1 MKRRDEVLVGVFI
14 IVAVAIGLLGTL
26 WLVRGGLSSGYP
38 LYVKFA
44 WGQNLKPGQ
53 PVLLAG
59 VNVGGVRDVKLR
71 DDGYLDVILR
81 VNDDVKVPK
90 NSFASVKPI
99 GIFGDAAVALTPKG
113 PSRVSYAPNDTVP
126 VGPSDTDIQAIM
138 NRVDSIGATVQ
149 LMTKTL
155 NQELIASGGFKD
167 MRKTLANAAELSANA
182 SRLSVQL
189 NAIAAEQNRNLTA
202 TMASFRRAASAVD
215 SAQIDA
221 EELPHV
227 EREPHAHRQQPGLDD
242 EEGEQPGRRDRAR
255 RRHGGEVH
263 EGHAAVPRSS
273 RAGDAGGLCARRFEG
288 EPEEIHQPASLLGRT
303 VRLSDPYVRP
313 SGSKRESRRG

>member
-14 IVAVAIGLLGTL
+14 IVALAIGLLGTL

-81 VNDDVKVPK
+81 VNDDIKVPK

-113 PSRVSYAPNDTVP
+113 PSSVSYAPNDTVP

-215 SAQIDA
+215 SAQIDST
-221 EELPHV
+221 LKNF
-227 EREPHAHRQQPGLDD
+227 RT
-242 EEGEQPGRRDRAR
+242 
-255 RRHGGEVH
+255 
-263 EGHAAVPRSS
+263 SS
-273 RAGDAGGLCARRFEG
+273 
-288 EPEEIHQPASLLGRT
+288 ASLTRIASNLDSTTKKVNALVGGIERGEGT
-303 VRLSDPYVRP
+303 VGKFMKDTLLYRDL
-313 SGSKRESRRG
+313 RGLVTQADSVLADLKANPKKYINLRIF

>member
-14 IVAVAIGLLGTL
+14 IVAAAIGLLGTL

-71 DDGYLDVILR
+71 DDGYLDVIIR
-81 VNDDVKVPK
+81 VNDDIKVPK

-113 PSRVSYAPNDTVP
+113 PSSVSFAPNDTVP

-215 SAQIDA
+215 SAQIDST
-221 EELPHV
+221 LKNF
-227 EREPHAHRQQPGLDD
+227 RT
-242 EEGEQPGRRDRAR
+242 
-255 RRHGGEVH
+255 
-263 EGHAAVPRSS
+263 SS
-273 RAGDAGGLCARRFEG
+273 
-288 EPEEIHQPASLLGRT
+288 ASLTRIASNLDSTTKKVNSLVGGIERGEGT
-303 VRLSDPYVRP
+303 VGKFMKDTLLYRDL
-313 SGSKRESRRG
+313 RGLVTQADSVLADLKANPKKYINLRIF